1 MGGGVERRSFILFT
15 AALATMK
22 GVHSATNEIVYV
34 DSAGVKDVRVLV
46 EKMRIAAGNRLPST
60 LKVEEFYKAIVKA
73 AFDNAHK
80 ASELNIQVPKFI
92 LDRLPKH
99 RVNWMFV
106 PVQSPIFVLIPLL
119 GLTFAVPIVTLFA
132 VVIGSAWVLM
142 LLLEG
147 EAKKRCPTCK
157 KEEPPAA
164 GQAPST
170 FLEESS
176 TSYTHSI

>member
-22 GVHSATNEIVYV
+22 TVHSATNEIVYV
-34 DSAGVKDVRVLV
+34 DAAGVKDVRVLV

-73 AFDNAHK
+73 AFDNAQR

-92 LDRLPKH
+92 LDLFPNK
-99 RVNWMFV
+99 RVGWFSM
-106 PVQSPIFVLIPLL
+106 PVIAPIFVLIPLF
-119 GLTFAVPIVTLFA
+119 GLTFAVPIATFFSI
-132 VVIGSAWVLM
+132 VIGSIWILM
-142 LLLEG
+142 LYFES

-164 GQAPST
+164 GRAPST

-176 TSYTHSI
+176 TSYIHSI